1 MAERHLGVPLGPQRL
16 GGGSAAG
23 TARRVE
29 HRGSTAIGLVDERE
43 QVAPHAAEVRARD
56 RHGRVRGDRGVHRI
70 AASGKDRHAGLCRE
84 LIGRTDHRP
93 RRPDGGER
101 REQGHVATVRPHR
114 RPGRWAIGY
123 NGAMRRTT
131 TAQYGVTIGAA
142 AVLVGTFMPW
152 WRSGTRGR
160 TSYQLLGLVD
170 RLEFAPDGPAA
181 TAVRWWPIVPFLL
194 VGAVIAAWWDR
205 WFIASVTAALGGGYA
220 ARVRARDPGRT
231 GPCVGGHAR
240 DDRRC
245 GRAARRRRIGRMAGG
260 IMTDGNAADGIVSG
274 AGVSGGGMT
283 PEALDELR
291 AVVGEQHVIVD
302 PDVTASYARDWTGR
316 YQGEASVVVRPR
328 STAEVAGVVRRC
340 HDHRIAIV
348 PQGGNTGLV
357 GGAVPDAGQIVLS
370 TQRLAAIRAIDLDAG
385 QATVEA
391 GVPLA
396 ALGAALQAT
405 GWEFGVDL
413 GARDTATIGGM
424 VATNAGG
431 IRVLRYGS
439 MRANVVGLEAVLGDG
454 SVVSRLGGLLKD
466 NTGYDLAGLL
476 CGSEGTLGII
486 TAARLRLVPAW
497 PDRLTVWVRCDSWHD
512 AQALAAT
519 VRREIEG
526 IDGLE
531 AVDAAG
537 LALAQE
543 VLGIDDPLGP
553 HEPLGSRGAGCRR
566 ADRRMGRS
574 RCARRPSCRARR

>member
-1 MAERHLGVPLGPQRL
+1 
-16 GGGSAAG
+16 
-23 TARRVE
+23 
-29 HRGSTAIGLVDERE
+29 
-43 QVAPHAAEVRARD
+43 
-56 RHGRVRGDRGVHRI
+56 
-70 AASGKDRHAGLCRE
+70 
-84 LIGRTDHRP
+84 
-93 RRPDGGER
+93 
-101 REQGHVATVRPHR
+101 
-114 RPGRWAIGY
+114 
-123 NGAMRRTT
+123 
-131 TAQYGVTIGAA
+131 
-142 AVLVGTFMPW
+142 
-152 WRSGTRGR
+152 
-160 TSYQLLGLVD
+160 
-170 RLEFAPDGPAA
+170 
-181 TAVRWWPIVPFLL
+181 
-194 VGAVIAAWWDR
+194 
-205 WFIASVTAALGGGYA
+205 
-220 ARVRARDPGRT
+220 
-231 GPCVGGHAR
+231 
-240 DDRRC
+240 
-245 GRAARRRRIGRMAGG
+245 MAGG
-260 IMTDGNAADGIVSG
+260 ITTDGNAADGIVSG
-274 AGVSGGGMT
+274 AGVGGGGMT

-291 AVVGEQHVIVD
+291 AVVGEQNVIVD

-553 HEPLGSRGAGCRR
+553 HEPLGSRGADAVGLIVEWAGRGAPDARLAELIGDRPHAVAEDRAGAARLWAARERQAECIAMIGIPHKLDVTVPVERLAEFAAAVRAAIATRVPSARLFLFGHVGDGNLHVNVVGPAADDLTVDDVVLRIVAGMDGSISAEHGIGRAKAGWLHLCRSPEELAAFR
-566 ADRRMGRS
+566 AVK
-574 RCARRPSCRARR
+574 RALDPQGILNPGVLLTT

>member
-1 MAERHLGVPLGPQRL
+1 M
-16 GGGSAAG
+16 
-23 TARRVE
+23 
-29 HRGSTAIGLVDERE
+29 
-43 QVAPHAAEVRARD
+43 
-56 RHGRVRGDRGVHRI
+56 
-70 AASGKDRHAGLCRE
+70 
-84 LIGRTDHRP
+84 
-93 RRPDGGER
+93 
-101 REQGHVATVRPHR
+101 
-114 RPGRWAIGY
+114 
-123 NGAMRRTT
+123 
-131 TAQYGVTIGAA
+131 
-142 AVLVGTFMPW
+142 
-152 WRSGTRGR
+152 
-160 TSYQLLGLVD
+160 
-170 RLEFAPDGPAA
+170 
-181 TAVRWWPIVPFLL
+181 
-194 VGAVIAAWWDR
+194 
-205 WFIASVTAALGGGYA
+205 
-220 ARVRARDPGRT
+220 
-231 GPCVGGHAR
+231 
-240 DDRRC
+240 
-245 GRAARRRRIGRMAGG
+245 
-260 IMTDGNAADGIVSG
+260 ADGIVSE
-274 AGVSGGGMT
+274 AGVGGGVVSGGGVT
-283 PEALDELR
+283 PGALDELR
-291 AVVGEQHVIVD
+291 AVVGDQHVIVD
-302 PDVTASYARDWTGR
+302 PDITASYERDWTGR
-316 YQGEASVVVRPR
+316 YQGEASVVVRPG
-328 STAEVAGVVRRC
+328 STAEVAGVVRSC

-357 GGAVPDAGQIVLS
+357 GGAVPNAGQIVLS

-396 ALGAALQAT
+396 VLGAALQAT

-512 AQALAAT
+512 AQTLAAT
-519 VRREIEG
+519 VRREIDG

-553 HEPLGSRGAGCRR
+553 HDAHGSQGADGIVGRCR
-566 ADRRMGRS
+566 
-574 RCARRPSCRARR
+574 

>member
-1 MAERHLGVPLGPQRL
+1 
-16 GGGSAAG
+16 
-23 TARRVE
+23 
-29 HRGSTAIGLVDERE
+29 
-43 QVAPHAAEVRARD
+43 
-56 RHGRVRGDRGVHRI
+56 
-70 AASGKDRHAGLCRE
+70 
-84 LIGRTDHRP
+84 
-93 RRPDGGER
+93 
-101 REQGHVATVRPHR
+101 
-114 RPGRWAIGY
+114 
-123 NGAMRRTT
+123 MRRTT
-131 TAQYGVTIGAA
+131 TAPYGVTIGAA
-142 AVLVGTFMPW
+142 AVLVGTFLPW
-152 WRSGTRGR
+152 WRSGTRAR

-205 WFIASVTAALGGGYA
+205 WFIASVTAAVGGCYALG
-220 ARVRARDPGRT
+220 VRARDPGRA
-231 GPCVGGHAR
+231 GPGVGGHAR

-245 GRAARRRRIGRMAGG
+245 GRTARRRRIGSMAGG
-260 IMTDGNAADGIVSG
+260 IMADRAVSG

-283 PEALDELR
+283 REVLDELR
-291 AVVGEQHVIVD
+291 AVVGEQHMIVD
-302 PDVTASYARDWTGR
+302 PDVTASYGRDWTGR
-316 YQGEASVVVRPR
+316 YQGEASVVVRPG
-328 STAEVAGVVRRC
+328 STAEVRGGRAPLPATTASPSFLKGATPDSSVAQSPRPVRSSSARNASAPSARSISTPVRRPSRPASRC
-340 HDHRIAIV
+340 
-348 PQGGNTGLV
+348 
-357 GGAVPDAGQIVLS
+357 S
-370 TQRLAAIRAIDLDAG
+370 
-385 QATVEA
+385 
-391 GVPLA
+391 

-512 AQALAAT
+512 AQTLAAT
-519 VRREIEG
+519 VRREIDG

-537 LALAQE
+537 LALARE

-553 HEPLGSRGAGCRR
+553 HEPAQF
-566 ADRRMGRS
+566 A
-574 RCARRPSCRARR
+574 A